1 MLFLIYYNN
10 CMALGTSRAGR
21 PYVVAVIPF
30 SNERKVRLLEEF
42 YGACESFHYR
52 ETMAVSRA
60 LGVEPRTVERW
71 KYKETFPR
79 RDIAEDLIEWVK
91 QGKPI
96 RMVSPSESPVG
107 ML

>member
-1 MLFLIYYNN
+1 
-10 CMALGTSRAGR
+10 MALGAARAGR

-30 SNERKVRLLEEF
+30 NNERKVRLLNEF
-42 YGACESFHYR
+42 WGACESFHYR

-60 LGVEPRTVERW
+60 LGVEARTVERW

-79 RDIAEDLIEWVK
+79 RDIAEDIIEWVR
-91 QGKPI
+91 QGKPV
-96 RMVSPSESPVG
+96 RVVSPSKSPAD